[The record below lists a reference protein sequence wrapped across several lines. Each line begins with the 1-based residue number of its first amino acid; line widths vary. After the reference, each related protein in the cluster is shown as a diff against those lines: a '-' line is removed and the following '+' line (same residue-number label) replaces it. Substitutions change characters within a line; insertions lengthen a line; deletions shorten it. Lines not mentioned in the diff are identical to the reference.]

1 MAVTTSLVDPILDF
15 EVNAR
20 GTLNLLEAAR
30 REDPPPFVLFT
41 STNKVYG
48 ALEDVAL
55 VDVGVRYVPVDPALR
70 RGISEARGLAFHSPY
85 GCSKGAAE
93 QYVLDWAHTYG
104 VPATVFRMSCIYGPR
119 QFGTEDQGWVAHFLI
134 QAIQGRTLTLYGDG
148 KQVRDVLFVDDLV
161 DAFLLAR
168 ENASRGR
175 GAGVQHRRRGGE
187 HHEPARAP
195 RPRGGAARRPSPG
208 HLRRLAGRGPAL
220 VRLRPHHVR
229 DAHRLVAARRSP
241 RGGVPTPRV
250 AVRAA
255 GRRPAT
261 GPGDGGD
268 TVTTM
273 RAAVL
278 ASPRRIELASVP
290 RPAPAPGEVLVRL
303 EGCGVCGSNLVP
315 WQGREWFTYPFA
327 PGAPGH
333 EGWGRIAEVGA
344 GVAGLAEGNRV
355 ALLSGAAFAEY
366 DVAAA
371 DRVVRIP
378 AALEGPFPGEAL
390 GCGVNVFRRSAAR
403 AGDQV
408 AVVGAGFIGLVAL
421 RLAALAGARVVA
433 LSRRE
438 TSLRR
443 AREMGAA
450 EVVPLVRPRLGDR
463 GGEADARAG
472 GSSTSSSR
480 RSATRR
486 RSTSRASSSA
496 RAGGSSSPGTTRT
509 VRARVNLGQW
519 NWRGIEVVNAHERDP
534 RVQRE
539 GVLAAAGAV
548 AEGKLDPAPL
558 FATYPL
564 DRLAAAFQAMEE
576 RPDGFVKALVTP

>member
-1 MAVTTSLVDPILDF
+1 M
-15 EVNAR
+15 
-20 GTLNLLEAAR
+20 
-30 REDPPPFVLFT
+30 
-41 STNKVYG
+41 
-48 ALEDVAL
+48 
-55 VDVGVRYVPVDPALR
+55 
-70 RGISEARGLAFHSPY
+70 
-85 GCSKGAAE
+85 
-93 QYVLDWAHTYG
+93 
-104 VPATVFRMSCIYGPR
+104 
-119 QFGTEDQGWVAHFLI
+119 
-134 QAIQGRTLTLYGDG
+134 
-148 KQVRDVLFVDDLV
+148 
-161 DAFLLAR
+161 
-168 ENASRGR
+168 
-175 GAGVQHRRRGGE
+175 
-187 HHEPARAP
+187 
-195 RPRGGAARRPSPG
+195 
-208 HLRRLAGRGPAL
+208 
-220 VRLRPHHVR
+220 
-229 DAHRLVAARRSP
+229 
-241 RGGVPTPRV
+241 
-250 AVRAA
+250 
-255 GRRPAT
+255 
-261 GPGDGGD
+261 
-268 TVTTM
+268 
-273 RAAVL
+273 
-278 ASPRRIELASVP
+278 
-290 RPAPAPGEVLVRL
+290 RL

-344 GVAGLAEGNRV
+344 GVAGLAEGDRV

-450 EVVPLVRPRLGDR
+450 EVVPLVDR
-463 GGEADARAG
+463 GSAIEAA
-472 GSSTSSSR
+472 R
-480 RSATRR
+480 RSAGGRLFDVVIEAVGNQEALDV
-486 RSTSRASSSA
+486 ASELV
-496 RAGGSSSPGTTRT
+496 REGGRLVIAGYHQDGPRT
-509 VRARVNLGQW
+509 VNLGQW
-519 NWRGIEVVNAHERDP
+519 NWRGIEIVNAHERDP